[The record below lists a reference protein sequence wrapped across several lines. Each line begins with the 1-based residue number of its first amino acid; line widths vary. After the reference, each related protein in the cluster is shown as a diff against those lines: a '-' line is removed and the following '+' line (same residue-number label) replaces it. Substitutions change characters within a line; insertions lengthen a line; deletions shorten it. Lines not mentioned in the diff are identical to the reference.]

1 MPLLGKAAVA
11 MWWDVTPARRSE
23 FEDWHSHEHFPERL
37 GIPGF
42 LRASRWA
49 SAAGGE
55 GFFVMY
61 ELDAIET
68 LTSRQ
73 YLARLD
79 NPTPWSVRMMPE
91 HRNMVRSLCAV
102 ALTCGGGIA
111 KSLVTV
117 RLAPRAGE
125 ATALL
130 DRLREILAKLPALP
144 GITGAHL
151 LQTQARNP
159 GMATTAEQRIRGG
172 DKAADWIVLL
182 GGYDSRAVAE
192 VASSQFSTT
201 ALAAAGAQPQ
211 SISACYGLQYT
222 LTAADS

>member
-1 MPLLGKAAVA
+1 
-11 MWWDVTPARRSE
+11 
-23 FEDWHSHEHFPERL
+23 
-37 GIPGF
+37 
-42 LRASRWA
+42 
-49 SAAGGE
+49 
-55 GFFVMY
+55 
-61 ELDAIET
+61 
-68 LTSRQ
+68 
-73 YLARLD
+73 
-79 NPTPWSVRMMPE
+79 MMPE

>member
-1 MPLLGKAAVA
+1 
-11 MWWDVTPARRSE
+11 MWWDVASDRRTE

-49 SAAGGE
+49 SATGGE

-68 LTSRQ
+68 LTSPQ

-79 NPTPWSVRMMPE
+79 NPTPWSVRMMPQ

-102 ALTCGGGIA
+102 VLTSGGGIA
-111 KSLVTV
+111 KSLLTV
-117 RLAPRAGE
+117 RVAPRPGE

-130 DRLREILAKLPALP
+130 DRLRRMLPGLPALP

-151 LQTQARNP
+151 LQTQPSQP
-159 GMATTAEQRIRGG
+159 GMATTAEQKIRGG
-172 DKAADWIVLL
+172 DRAADWIVLL
-182 GGYDSRAVAE
+182 GGYDSGAVAD
-192 VASSQFSTT
+192 VASSQLNAA
-201 ALAAAGAQPQ
+201 ALAAAGAQSE
-211 SISACYGLQYT
+211 SISALYDLRYT
-222 LTAADS
+222 RTPGDS